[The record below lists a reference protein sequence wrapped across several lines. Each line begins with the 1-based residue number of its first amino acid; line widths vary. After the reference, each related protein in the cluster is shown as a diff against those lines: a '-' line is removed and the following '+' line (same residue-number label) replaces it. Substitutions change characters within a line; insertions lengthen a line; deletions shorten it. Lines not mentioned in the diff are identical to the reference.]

1 MTLPVGLR
9 AFHHADFR
17 RFFWA
22 QLVAQTGMWMQTV
35 AQAWLV
41 LQLTPSPFKLGLIG
55 SLQFAPIL
63 LFSIASGALADRV
76 RKRRLLI
83 GAQAALGGQ
92 ALGLAALVASGRVEY
107 WHVAVLAFGY
117 GLVNVLDQP
126 ARQSLVA
133 EMVGRADVASAVAL
147 NSASFNAARIV
158 GPALGGLLIASF
170 GVVPAFVVN
179 GLGCAVA
186 VIMLLGLRTRGA
198 PRTRSGGGVLDDVGT
213 GLRYAFST
221 PEIRLTLGLLFIVSI
236 CVFNFTVYV
245 PLIVRTVLHLGAEG
259 FGLLMACLGVGA
271 VTGALTVGALGAR
284 RLPAAVLFAAAS
296 LACGALIALSA
307 ARGFWFAAVLL
318 FFTGLF
324 GLVLVAGCN
333 TAMQL
338 AAPDELRGRV
348 MSLYTLI
355 WGGVFP
361 FGAFIVG
368 FISEHWGVGRA
379 LLMNGTAGLLGVALL
394 LGWWTLRAAPVPR
407 AQRQSGRTGPSA

>member
-1 MTLPVGLR
+1 MTLPIGLR
-9 AFHHADFR
+9 AFRHADFR

-22 QLVAQTGMWMQTV
+22 QLVAQTGTWMQTV
-35 AQAWLV
+35 AQSWLV

-83 GAQAALGGQ
+83 GTQAALGCQ
-92 ALGLAALVASGRVEY
+92 ALGLAALVASGHVEY
-107 WHVAVLAFGY
+107 WHVAVLAFCS

-133 EMVGRADVASAVAL
+133 EIVGRSDVASAVAL

-158 GPALGGLLIASF
+158 GPGLGGLLIAQF
-170 GVVPAFVVN
+170 GVTPAFVMN
-179 GLGCAVA
+179 GLGFAVS
-186 VIMLLGLRTRGA
+186 VIMLIGLRTQGA
-198 PRTRSGGGVLDDVGT
+198 PRARSGGGVLDDVRT

-236 CVFNFTVYV
+236 FVFNFTVYV
-245 PLIVRTVLHLGAEG
+245 PLIVRTVLNLGAEG

-271 VTGALTVGALGAR
+271 VAGALTVGALGAR
-284 RLPAAVLFAAAS
+284 RPPVAVLFGAAA
-296 LACGALIALSA
+296 LACGVLIALSA
-307 ARGFWFAAVLL
+307 ARGFRLTAALL
-318 FFTGLF
+318 FLTGLF
-324 GLVLVAGCN
+324 GLVLVASCN

-348 MSLYTLI
+348 MSLYTLV

-368 FISEHWGVGRA
+368 SISEHWGVGRA
-379 LLMNGTAGLLGVALL
+379 LLVNGTAGLLGVALL
-394 LGWWTLRAAPVPR
+394 LGWWTLRGGPAWRRR
-407 AQRQSGRTGPSA
+407 AES

>member
-1 MTLPVGLR
+1 MALPVGLR

-17 RFFWA
+17 RFFWS
-22 QLVAQTGMWMQTV
+22 QLVAQTGTWMQTV
-35 AQAWLV
+35 AQSWLV
-41 LQLTPSPFKLGLIG
+41 LQLSPSPFKLGLIG

-83 GAQAALGGQ
+83 GAQAALGCQ

-107 WHVAVLAFGY
+107 WHVAVLAFCS

-158 GPALGGLLIASF
+158 GPGLGGLLIARF
-170 GVVPAFVVN
+170 GVVPAFVLN
-179 GLGCAVA
+179 GLGFAVA
-186 VIMLLGLRTRGA
+186 VIMLLGLRTEGA
-198 PRTRSGGGVLDDVGT
+198 PRERSGGGVLDDVRT
-213 GLRYAFST
+213 GLRFAFGT
-221 PEIRLTLGLLFIVSI
+221 PEIRLTMGLLFLVSI

-245 PLIVRTVLHLGAEG
+245 PLVVRTVLHLGAEG

-284 RLPAAVLFAAAS
+284 RPPASVLFASAS

-307 ARGFWFAAVLL
+307 ARGFWLAAVLL
-318 FFTGLF
+318 FLTGLF
-324 GLVLVAGCN
+324 GLVLVASSN

-361 FGAFIVG
+361 FGALIVG
-368 FISEHWGVGRA
+368 TISEHWGVGRA
-379 LLMNGTAGLLGVALL
+379 LLVNGSAGLLGVVLL
-394 LGWWTLRAAPVPR
+394 LGWWTLRGPDARRGR
-407 AQRQSGRTGPSA
+407 ADN

>member
-1 MTLPVGLR
+1 MTLPIGLR

-22 QLVAQTGMWMQTV
+22 QMVAQTGTWMQTV
-35 AQAWLV
+35 AQSWLV

-83 GAQAALGGQ
+83 GAQAALGCQ

-107 WHVAVLAFGY
+107 WHVAVLAFCS

-158 GPALGGLLIASF
+158 GPGLGGLLIASF
-170 GVVPAFVVN
+170 GVVPAFVLN
-179 GLGCAVA
+179 GLGFAVA
-186 VIMLLGLRTRGA
+186 VIMLLGLRTEGSPKA
-198 PRTRSGGGVLDDVGT
+198 RSGDGVLQDVRT

-271 VTGALTVGALGAR
+271 VAGALTVGALGAR
-284 RLPAAVLFAAAS
+284 RPPAAVLFGAAA
-296 LACGALIALSA
+296 LACGALVTLST
-307 ARGFWFAAVLL
+307 ARTFWLAAVLL

-324 GLVLVAGCN
+324 GLVLVASCN

-338 AAPDELRGRV
+338 SAPDELRGRV

-368 FISEHWGVGRA
+368 TISEHWGVGRA
-379 LLMNGTAGLLGVALL
+379 LLVNGTAGLVGVALL
-394 LGWWTLRAAPVPR
+394 LGWWTLRGAQAPR
-407 AQRQSGRTGPSA
+407 AQREGGKDRSSA

>member
-1 MTLPVGLR
+1 MALPIGLR

-22 QLVAQTGMWMQTV
+22 QLVAQTGTWMQTV
-35 AQAWLV
+35 AQSWLV

-76 RKRRLLI
+76 RKRRLLV
-83 GAQAALGGQ
+83 GTQTALGCQ
-92 ALGLAALVASGRVEY
+92 ALGLGALVASGHVEY
-107 WHVAVLAFGY
+107 WHVAVLAFCS
-117 GLVNVLDQP
+117 GLANVLDQP

-133 EMVGRADVASAVAL
+133 EMVGRADLASAVAL

-158 GPALGGLLIASF
+158 GPGLGGLLIARF
-170 GVVPAFVVN
+170 GVAPAFVMN
-179 GLGCAVA
+179 GLGFAVA
-186 VIMLLGLRTRGA
+186 VMMLLGLRIQGA
-198 PRTRSGGGVLDDVGT
+198 PRERSGGGVLDDVRA
-213 GLRYAFST
+213 GLRYAFRT

-245 PLIVRTVLHLGAEG
+245 PLVVRTVLHLGAEG

-271 VTGALTVGALGAR
+271 VTGALTVGAMGAR
-284 RLPAAVLFAAAS
+284 RPPAAVLFGAAA
-296 LACGALIALSA
+296 LACCGLLALFA
-307 ARGFWFAAVLL
+307 ARAFWLAAAAL
-318 FFTGLF
+318 FLTGLF
-324 GLVLVAGCN
+324 GLVLVASCN

-348 MSLYTLI
+348 MSLYTLV

-368 FISEHWGVGRA
+368 SVSEHWGVGRA
-379 LLMNGTAGLLGVALL
+379 LLVNGTAGLLGVALL
-394 LGWWTLRAAPVPR
+394 LGWWTLRGAPAPQ
-407 AQRQSGRTGPSA
+407 AQRGAGSNGPID

>member
-1 MTLPVGLR
+1 MALPVGLR
-9 AFHHADFR
+9 AFLHADFR
-17 RFFWA
+17 RFFWS
-22 QLVAQTGMWMQTV
+22 QIVAQTGTWMQTV
-35 AQAWLV
+35 AQSWLV

-83 GAQAALGGQ
+83 GAQAALGCQ

-107 WHVAVLAFGY
+107 WHVAVLAFCS

-158 GPALGGLLIASF
+158 GPGLGGLLIARF
-170 GVVPAFVVN
+170 GVVPAFVLN
-179 GLGCAVA
+179 GLGFAVA
-186 VIMLLGLRTRGA
+186 VIMLLGLRTEGT
-198 PRTRSGGGVLDDVGT
+198 PRERSGGGVLDDVRA

-245 PLIVRTVLHLGAEG
+245 PLVVRTVLHLGAEG

-271 VTGALTVGALGAR
+271 VAGALTVGALGAR
-284 RLPAAVLFAAAS
+284 RPPAWVLFTAAS
-296 LACGALIALSA
+296 LACSALIALST
-307 ARGFWFAAVLL
+307 ARGVWLAAVLL

-324 GLVLVAGCN
+324 GLVLVASCN

-355 WGGVFP
+355 WGGAFP

-368 FISEHWGVGRA
+368 AISEHWGVGRA
-379 LLMNGTAGLLGVALL
+379 LLVNGTAGLLGVALL
-394 LGWWTLRAAPVPR
+394 LGWWTLRGPQARRER
-407 AQRQSGRTGPSA
+407 AET

>member
-1 MTLPVGLR
+1 VTLPIGLR
-9 AFHHADFR
+9 AFYHADFR
-17 RFFWA
+17 RFFCS
-22 QLVAQTGMWMQTV
+22 QLVAQTGTWMQTV
-35 AQAWLV
+35 AQSWLV

-83 GAQAALGGQ
+83 GAQAALGCQ

-107 WHVAVLAFGY
+107 WHVAVLAFCS

-158 GPALGGLLIASF
+158 GPGLGGLLIAKF
-170 GVVPAFVVN
+170 GVVPAFVLN
-179 GLGCAVA
+179 GLGFAVA
-186 VIMLLGLRTRGA
+186 VIMLLGLRTEGT
-198 PRTRSGGGVLDDVGT
+198 PRERSSGGVLDDVRT
-213 GLRYAFST
+213 GLRFAFST
-221 PEIRLTLGLLFIVSI
+221 PEIRLTMGLLFLVSI

-245 PLIVRTVLHLGAEG
+245 PLVVRTVLHLGAEG

-284 RLPAAVLFAAAS
+284 RPPASVLFASAS
-296 LACGALIALSA
+296 LACCALIALSA
-307 ARGFWFAAVLL
+307 ARGFWLAAVLL
-318 FFTGLF
+318 FLTGLF
-324 GLVLVAGCN
+324 GLVLVASSN

-368 FISEHWGVGRA
+368 TISEHWGVGRA
-379 LLMNGTAGLLGVALL
+379 LLVNGSAGLLGVALL
-394 LGWWTLRAAPVPR
+394 LGWWTLRGPHARRRR
-407 AQRQSGRTGPSA
+407 ADA

>member
-1 MTLPVGLR
+1 MALPVGLR

-22 QLVAQTGMWMQTV
+22 QLVAQTGTWMQTV
-35 AQAWLV
+35 AQSWLV

-83 GAQAALGGQ
+83 GAQAALGCQ
-92 ALGLAALVASGRVEY
+92 AFGLAALVASGHVEY
-107 WHVAVLAFGY
+107 WHVAVLAFCS

-158 GPALGGLLIASF
+158 GPGLGGLLIASF
-170 GVVPAFVVN
+170 GVVPAFVLN
-179 GLGCAVA
+179 GLGFAVA
-186 VIMLLGLRTRGA
+186 VIMLLGLRTQGA
-198 PRTRSGGGVLDDVGT
+198 PKARSGESVLRDVRT

-271 VTGALTVGALGAR
+271 VMGALTVGALGAR
-284 RLPAAVLFAAAS
+284 RPPAAVLFGTAA
-296 LACGALIALSA
+296 LACCALVALST
-307 ARGFWFAAVLL
+307 ARGFWLAATLL

-324 GLVLVAGCN
+324 GLVLVASCN

-338 AAPDELRGRV
+338 SAPDELRGRV

-368 FISEHWGVGRA
+368 TISEHWGVGRA
-379 LLMNGTAGLLGVALL
+379 LLVNGTAGLLGVALL
-394 LGWWTLRAAPVPR
+394 LGWWTLRGAR
-407 AQRQSGRTGPSA
+407 SA

>member
-1 MTLPVGLR
+1 MALPVGLR
-9 AFHHADFR
+9 AFLHADFR
-17 RFFWA
+17 RFFWS
-22 QLVAQTGMWMQTV
+22 QLVAQTGTWMQTV
-35 AQAWLV
+35 AQSWLV

-83 GAQAALGGQ
+83 GAQAALGCQ

-107 WHVAVLAFGY
+107 WHVAVLAFCS

-158 GPALGGLLIASF
+158 GPGLGGLLIARF
-170 GVVPAFVVN
+170 GVVPAFVLN
-179 GLGCAVA
+179 GLGFAVA
-186 VIMLLGLRTRGA
+186 VIMLLGLRTEGA
-198 PRTRSGGGVLDDVGT
+198 PRERSGGGVLDDVRT
-213 GLRYAFST
+213 GLRFAFGT
-221 PEIRLTLGLLFIVSI
+221 PEIRLTMGLLFLVSI

-245 PLIVRTVLHLGAEG
+245 PLVVRTVLHLGAEG

-284 RLPAAVLFAAAS
+284 RPPASVLFTAAS
-296 LACGALIALSA
+296 LACCALIALSA
-307 ARGFWFAAVLL
+307 ARGFWLAAVLL
-318 FFTGLF
+318 FLTGLF
-324 GLVLVAGCN
+324 GLVLVASSN

-368 FISEHWGVGRA
+368 TISEHWGVGRA
-379 LLMNGTAGLLGVALL
+379 LLVNGSAGLLGVALL
-394 LGWWTLRAAPVPR
+394 LAWWTLRGAHAGRRR
-407 AQRQSGRTGPSA
+407 ADG

>member
-1 MTLPVGLR
+1 VEQVQ
-9 AFHHADFR
+9 
-17 RFFWA
+17 
-22 QLVAQTGMWMQTV
+22 QLVAQTGTWMQTV
-35 AQAWLV
+35 AQSWLV

-83 GAQAALGGQ
+83 GAQAALGCQ

-107 WHVAVLAFGY
+107 WHVAVLAFCS

-158 GPALGGLLIASF
+158 GPGLGGLLIASF
-170 GVVPAFVVN
+170 GVVPAFVLN
-179 GLGCAVA
+179 GLGFAVA
-186 VIMLLGLRTRGA
+186 VIMLLGLRTQGA
-198 PRTRSGGGVLDDVGT
+198 PKARSGEGVLRDVVA
-213 GLRYAFST
+213 GLRYAVST

-245 PLIVRTVLHLGAEG
+245 PLVVRTVLHLGAEG

-284 RLPAAVLFAAAS
+284 RPPAAVLFGAAA
-296 LACGALIALSA
+296 LACGALIALST
-307 ARGFWFAAVLL
+307 ARTFSLAAVLL
-318 FFTGLF
+318 FLTGLF
-324 GLVLVAGCN
+324 GLVLVASCN

-338 AAPDELRGRV
+338 SAPDELRGRV
-348 MSLYTLI
+348 MSLYTLV

-368 FISEHWGVGRA
+368 AISEHWGVGRA
-379 LLMNGTAGLLGVALL
+379 LLVNGTAGLLGVALL
-394 LGWWTLRAAPVPR
+394 LGWWTLRG
-407 AQRQSGRTGPSA
+407 AQARRRPAET

>member
-1 MTLPVGLR
+1 MTLPIGLR

-22 QLVAQTGMWMQTV
+22 QLVAQTGTWMQTV
-35 AQAWLV
+35 AQSWLV

-83 GAQAALGGQ
+83 GAQAALGCQ
-92 ALGLAALVASGRVEY
+92 ALGLAALVGSGRVEY
-107 WHVAVLAFGY
+107 WHVAVLAFCS

-158 GPALGGLLIASF
+158 GPGLGGLLIASF
-170 GVVPAFVVN
+170 GVVPAFVLN
-179 GLGCAVA
+179 GLGFAVA
-186 VIMLLGLRTRGA
+186 VIMLLGLRTQGA
-198 PRTRSGGGVLDDVGT
+198 PKARSGEGVLRDVVT

-245 PLIVRTVLHLGAEG
+245 PLVVRTVLHLGAEG

-284 RLPAAVLFAAAS
+284 RPPPAVLFTAAA
-296 LACGALIALSA
+296 LACSALVTLST
-307 ARGFWFAAVLL
+307 ARTFWLAAVLL

-324 GLVLVAGCN
+324 GLVLVASCN

-338 AAPDELRGRV
+338 SAPDELRGRV

-368 FISEHWGVGRA
+368 AISEHWGVGRA
-379 LLMNGTAGLLGVALL
+379 LLVNGTAGLLGVAFL
-394 LGWWTLRAAPVPR
+394 LGWWTLRG
-407 AQRQSGRTGPSA
+407 AQARRRPAET

>member
-1 MTLPVGLR
+1 MPLPIGLR

-22 QLVAQTGMWMQTV
+22 QIVAQTGTWMQTV
-35 AQAWLV
+35 AQSWLV

-76 RKRRLLI
+76 RRRRLLI
-83 GAQAALGGQ
+83 GTQVALGCQ
-92 ALGLAALVASGRVEY
+92 ALGLAALVASGHVDY
-107 WHVAVLAFGY
+107 WHVAVLAFGT
-117 GLVNVLDQP
+117 GVVNVIDQP

-133 EMVGRADVASAVAL
+133 EMVGRDDVASAVAL

-158 GPALGGLLIASF
+158 GPGLGGLLIARF
-170 GVVPAFVVN
+170 GVAPAFVVN
-179 GLGCAVA
+179 GLGFAVA
-186 VIMLLGLRTRGA
+186 VIILLGLRTEGL
-198 PRTRSGGGVLDDVGT
+198 PRVRSGRGVLDDIRT
-213 GLRYAFST
+213 GLRYAFRT

-245 PLIVRTVLHLGAEG
+245 PLVVRTVLHLGAEG

-271 VTGALTVGALGAR
+271 VTGALAISALGPR
-284 RLPAAVLFAAAS
+284 HPPTAVLFGAAA
-296 LACGALIALSA
+296 LACGGLLGLSA
-307 ARGFWFAAVLL
+307 TRAFWVAAALL
-318 FFTGLF
+318 FLTGLF
-324 GLVLVAGCN
+324 GLVLVASCN

-348 MSLYTLI
+348 MSLYTLV

-361 FGAFIVG
+361 IGAFIVG
-368 FISEHWGVGRA
+368 SISEHWGVARA
-379 LLMNGTAGLLGVALL
+379 LLVNGVGGLAGVALL
-394 LGWWTLRAAPVPR
+394 LGWWTLRE
-407 AQRQSGRTGPSA
+407 GPSRGRGSR

>member
-1 MTLPVGLR
+1 MTLPIGLR

-22 QLVAQTGMWMQTV
+22 QLVAQTGTWMQTV
-35 AQAWLV
+35 AQSWLV

-83 GAQAALGGQ
+83 GAQAALGIQ
-92 ALGLAALVASGRVEY
+92 ALGLAALVASGHVEY
-107 WHVAVLAFGY
+107 WHVAVLAFCS
-117 GLVNVLDQP
+117 GLISVLDQP

-158 GPALGGLLIASF
+158 GPGLGGLLIASF
-170 GVVPAFVVN
+170 GVVPAFVLN
-179 GLGCAVA
+179 GLGFAVA
-186 VIMLLGLRTRGA
+186 VIMLLGLRTEGTPKA
-198 PRTRSGGGVLDDVGT
+198 RSGEGILHDVRT

-245 PLIVRTVLHLGAEG
+245 PLVVRTVLHLGAEG

-271 VTGALTVGALGAR
+271 VTGALIVGALGAR
-284 RLPAAVLFAAAS
+284 RPPAAVLFGAAA
-296 LACGALIALSA
+296 LACSALIALST
-307 ARGFWFAAVLL
+307 ARTFWLAAVLL

-324 GLVLVAGCN
+324 GLVLVASCN

-338 AAPDELRGRV
+338 SAPDELRGRV

-368 FISEHWGVGRA
+368 TISEHWGVGRA
-379 LLMNGTAGLLGVALL
+379 LLVNGTAGLLGVALL
-394 LGWWTLRAAPVPR
+394 LGWWLLRG
-407 AQRQSGRTGPSA
+407 AQARRRRGES

>member
-1 MTLPVGLR
+1 MSLPVGLR

-35 AQAWLV
+35 AQSWLV

-83 GAQAALGGQ
+83 GAQAALGLQ
-92 ALGLAALVASGRVEY
+92 ALGLAALVASGHVEY
-107 WHVAVLAFGY
+107 WHVAVLAFCS

-126 ARQSLVA
+126 ARQALVA

-158 GPALGGLLIASF
+158 GPGLGGLLIASV
-170 GVVPAFVVN
+170 GVVPAFVLN

-186 VIMLLGLRTRGA
+186 VIMLLGLRTQGTPKA
-198 PRTRSGGGVLDDVGT
+198 RSGGGVLDDMRT

-245 PLIVRTVLHLGAEG
+245 PLVVRTVLHLGAEG
-259 FGLLMACLGVGA
+259 FGLLMACLGMGA

-284 RLPAAVLFAAAS
+284 RPPPAVLFTAAS
-296 LACGALIALSA
+296 LACGALIALST
-307 ARGFWFAAVLL
+307 ARGFWLAAALL

-324 GLVLVAGCN
+324 GLVLVASCN

-368 FISEHWGVGRA
+368 TISEHWGVGRA
-379 LLMNGTAGLLGVALL
+379 LLVNGTAGLVGVALL
-394 LGWWTLRAAPVPR
+394 LGWWTLRGPQAPR
-407 AQRQSGRTGPSA
+407 AQRGAGKDRSSA

>member
-1 MTLPVGLR
+1 MALPVGLR

-22 QLVAQTGMWMQTV
+22 QLVAQTGTWMQTV
-35 AQAWLV
+35 AQSWLV

-55 SLQFAPIL
+55 SLQFSPIL

-76 RKRRLLI
+76 CKRRLLI
-83 GAQAALGGQ
+83 GAQAALGCQ
-92 ALGLAALVASGRVEY
+92 ALGLAALCASGHVEY
-107 WHVAVLAFGY
+107 WHVAVLAFCS

-158 GPALGGLLIASF
+158 GPGLGGLLIASF
-170 GVVPAFVVN
+170 GVVPAFVLN
-179 GLGCAVA
+179 GLGFAVA
-186 VIMLLGLRTRGA
+186 VIMLLRLRTQGTPKA
-198 PRTRSGGGVLDDVGT
+198 RSSGGVLDDVRT
-213 GLRYAFST
+213 GLRYAVST

-236 CVFNFTVYV
+236 FVFNFTVYV
-245 PLIVRTVLHLGAEG
+245 PLMVRTVLHLGAEG

-284 RLPAAVLFAAAS
+284 RPPAAVLFGAAA
-296 LACGALIALSA
+296 LACGALVTLST
-307 ARGFWFAAVLL
+307 ARGFWFAAALL
-318 FFTGLF
+318 FLTGLF
-324 GLVLVAGCN
+324 GLVLVASCN

-338 AAPDELRGRV
+338 SAPDELRGRV

-368 FISEHWGVGRA
+368 TVSEHWGVGRA
-379 LLMNGTAGLLGVALL
+379 LLANGTAGLLGVTLL
-394 LGWWTLRAAPVPR
+394 LGWWTLRGAR
-407 AQRQSGRTGPSA
+407 SA